1 MKLNRNIIQLS
12 LVSVGIFLILGTYFL
27 YPKIKEKK
35 FIQNETVVKEQ
46 DVEKKTKDSVFEN
59 VEYKGIYNVNNSFTV
74 KSKKAKI
81 SDEDPNLV
89 YLTSM
94 NVTFHMQDGKVIN
107 ITSEKGK
114 YNKVTYDCFFEDNV
128 RATDSQ
134 TIIKADNLDLLSSED
149 YANVY
154 NNVFLTSDNGSL
166 KADRI
171 HYNFIKK
178 LYQVTMFDEK
188 TVKKKFRIIKFKSKP
203 ILSVKNI
210 SKSFDS
216 RVILRKIDI
225 HLNKGE
231 MLGLLGSNG
240 AGKSTFMNI
249 VLGLLKCDFGDIFLG
264 NTKLT
269 NLAIHQRSKLGIAY
283 LPQQTSIFRGL
294 TVYENLLAIAQIAI
308 KKNAEQKEIVEK
320 LMAEFS
326 ITHLRDVK
334 ATALSGGERRRTE
347 IARCLINNPK
357 VLLLDEPFAGVD
369 LLSIQDIKG
378 LLLKLQARGCA
389 VLVTDHNASQ
399 LLSVVD
405 RAYVIANGIIVAN
418 GTPRQIASNNEA
430 KKLYF
435 GENFTY

>member
-1 MKLNRNIIQLS
+1 MNNI
-12 LVSVGIFLILGTYFL
+12 
-27 YPKIKEKK
+27 
-35 FIQNETVVKEQ
+35 
-46 DVEKKTKDSVFEN
+46 
-59 VEYKGIYNVNNSFTV
+59 
-74 KSKKAKI
+74 
-81 SDEDPNLV
+81 
-89 YLTSM
+89 
-94 NVTFHMQDGKVIN
+94 
-107 ITSEKGK
+107 
-114 YNKVTYDCFFEDNV
+114 
-128 RATDSQ
+128 
-134 TIIKADNLDLLSSED
+134 
-149 YANVY
+149 
-154 NNVFLTSDNGSL
+154 
-166 KADRI
+166 
-171 HYNFIKK
+171 
-178 LYQVTMFDEK
+178 
-188 TVKKKFRIIKFKSKP
+188 KKFRIIKFKSKP
-203 ILSVKNI
+203 VFTAKNI
-210 SKSFDS
+210 SKSFGK

-249 VLGLLKCDFGDIFLG
+249 VLGILKSDFGDMFLE

-269 NLAIHQRSKLGIAY
+269 SLAIHERSKLGIAY

-294 TVYENLLAIAQIAI
+294 TVYENLLGIAQIT
-308 KKNAEQKEIVEK
+308 KKDRYEQKEIVEK

-326 ITHLRDVK
+326 ITHLRDIQ

-357 VLLLDEPFAGVD
+357 ILLLDEPFAGVD

-405 RAYVIANGIIVAN
+405 RAYVIANGTIVAN
-418 GTPRQIASNNEA
+418 GTPRQIVNTTEA

-435 GENFTY
+435 GEDFTF